1 MVYCTLNNNKISN
14 FHIQLNMSSCY
25 LSYNR
30 ICEFPIQQNNS
41 INNVFPKQ
49 PKMLHLNNVD
59 DRNYMN

>member
-1 MVYCTLNNNKISN
+1 
-14 FHIQLNMSSCY
+14 MSSCY